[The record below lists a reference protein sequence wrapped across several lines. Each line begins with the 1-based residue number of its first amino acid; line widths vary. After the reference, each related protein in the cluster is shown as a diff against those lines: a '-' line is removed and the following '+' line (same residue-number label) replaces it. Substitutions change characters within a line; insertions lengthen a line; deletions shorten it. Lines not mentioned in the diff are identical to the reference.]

1 MWDQLG
7 LFAGKDDH
15 PRSVSE
21 VTAQIRTV
29 LEQEPAFQNL
39 YIQGEVS
46 NFSRASSG
54 HMYFTLKDDNA
65 QLGCVIWRSA
75 TYRLD
80 YKPRSG
86 DQVVAH
92 GHISVYERGGRYQF
106 YVDQVQPAGRGAL
119 YEEFERLKRRLEA
132 EGLFDAARK
141 RPLPAFPRRIGVV
154 TSPTTA
160 ALRDVLNVLRRR
172 YPLAQVLLAPT
183 LVQGETAPPGIV
195 AALAALNVRDDVD
208 VILVVRG
215 GGSIEDLWAFND
227 ERVARAISGSRIPV
241 VSGVGHETDFT
252 LADFAADVRAPTPS
266 AAAAVV
272 SVDLAEV
279 RAAIAQTVARLDRAL
294 DARLA
299 HRQAQVRHL
308 TRALEHLSPRLRLEN
323 ARQRVDELTARADNQ
338 MFHHLEAAQHQTATL
353 EARLTALNPASVLA
367 RGYAIIR
374 AAEDRQVLTSA
385 AQVQRA
391 KALQAMK
398 ELEVIL
404 QMQDGEIEALID

>member
-7 LFAGKDDH
+7 LFEGKSDH

-21 VTAQIRTV
+21 VTAQIRTL

-54 HMYFTLKDDNA
+54 HIYFTLKDENA

-75 TYRLD
+75 AYRLD
-80 YKPRSG
+80 YTPRSG

-92 GHISVYERGGRYQF
+92 GYIGVYERGGRYQF
-106 YVDQVQPAGRGAL
+106 YVDRVQPAGRGAL
-119 YEEFERLKRRLEA
+119 YEEFERLKRQLEA
-132 EGLFDAARK
+132 EGLFEAARK
-141 RPLPAFPRRIGVV
+141 RPLPTFPRRIGVV

-172 YPLAQVLLAPT
+172 YPLAEVLLAPT

-195 AALAALNVRDDVD
+195 AALSALNAREDVD

-227 ERVARAISGSRIPV
+227 ERVARAIAGSRLPV

-266 AAAAVV
+266 AAAEVV

-279 RAAIAQTVARLDRAL
+279 RAAIAQTVNRLDRAL
-294 DARLA
+294 EARLVN
-299 HRQAQVRHL
+299 RQDQVRHL

-323 ARQRVDELTARADNQ
+323 ARQRVDELLSRADNQ
-338 MFHHLEAAQHQTATL
+338 MLYCMEAAQHRTETL
-353 EARLTALNPASVLA
+353 EARLKALSPASVLA
-367 RGYAIIR
+367 RGYAIVR

-385 AQVQRA
+385 AQMQR
-391 KALQAMK
+391 LREPK
-398 ELEVIL
+398 ELAVIL
-404 QMQDGEIEALID
+404 QMHDGEIEATID

>member
-54 HMYFTLKDDNA
+54 HMYFTLKDDSA
-65 QLGCVIWRSA
+65 QLSCVIWRSVA
-75 TYRLD
+75 YRLD

-86 DQVVAH
+86 DQVIAH
-92 GHISVYERGGRYQF
+92 GYIGIYERGGRYQF

-119 YEEFERLKRRLEA
+119 YEEFERLKRQLEA

-195 AALAALNVRDDVD
+195 AALAALNARDDVD

-227 ERVARAISGSRIPV
+227 ERVARAIAGSRLPV

-266 AAAAVV
+266 AAAEVV

-279 RAAIAQTVARLDRAL
+279 RAAVAQTIVRLDRAL
-294 DARLA
+294 ASRLT
-299 HRQAQVRHL
+299 HRQNQVQHL

-323 ARQRVDELTARADNQ
+323 ARQRVDELLARADNQ
-338 MFHHLEAAQHQTATL
+338 MLHRLEAAQHQTVTL
-353 EARLTALNPASVLA
+353 EARLKALSPASVLA
-367 RGYAIIR
+367 RGYAIVR
-374 AAEDRQVLTSA
+374 TAEDRQVLTSA
-385 AQVQRA
+385 AQMRQM
-391 KALQAMK
+391 KALQELK
-398 ELEVIL
+398 DLEVVL
-404 QMQDGEIEALID
+404 QMRDGEVEAKV

>member
-1 MWDQLG
+1 MLDQLG
-7 LFAGKDDH
+7 LFEGKSDH

-21 VTAQIRTV
+21 VTAQIRTL

-54 HMYFTLKDDNA
+54 HIYFTLKDDSA

-75 TYRLD
+75 AYRLD
-80 YKPRSG
+80 YTPRSG

-92 GHISVYERGGRYQF
+92 GYIGVYERGGRYQF
-106 YVDQVQPAGRGAL
+106 YVDRVQPAGRGAL
-119 YEEFERLKRRLEA
+119 YEEFERLKRQLEA
-132 EGLFDAARK
+132 EGLFDTACK
-141 RPLPAFPRRIGVV
+141 RPLPTFPRRIGVV

-172 YPLAQVLLAPT
+172 YPLAEVLLAPT

-195 AALAALNVRDDVD
+195 AALAALNAREDVD

-227 ERVARAISGSRIPV
+227 ERVARAIAGSRLPV

-266 AAAAVV
+266 AAAEVV

-279 RAAIAQTVARLDRAL
+279 RAAIAQTVNRLDRGL
-294 DARLA
+294 EARLVN
-299 HRQAQVRHL
+299 RQDQVQHL

-323 ARQRVDELTARADNQ
+323 ARQRVDELLSRADNQ
-338 MFHHLEAAQHQTATL
+338 MLYCMEAAQHRTETL
-353 EARLTALNPASVLA
+353 EARLKALSPASVLA
-367 RGYAIIR
+367 RGYAIVR

-385 AQVQRA
+385 AQMQRLREP
-391 KALQAMK
+391 KGLD
-398 ELEVIL
+398 VIL
-404 QMQDGEIEALID
+404 QMQDGEIEAIID

>member
-1 MWDQLG
+1 MLDQLG
-7 LFAGKDDH
+7 LFEGKSDH

-21 VTAQIRTV
+21 VTAQIRTL

-54 HMYFTLKDDNA
+54 HIYFTLKDDSA

-75 TYRLD
+75 AYRLD
-80 YKPRSG
+80 YTPRSG

-92 GHISVYERGGRYQF
+92 GYIGVYERGGRYQF
-106 YVDQVQPAGRGAL
+106 YVDRVQPAGRGAL
-119 YEEFERLKRRLEA
+119 YEEFERLKRQLEA
-132 EGLFDAARK
+132 EGLFDTVCK
-141 RPLPAFPRRIGVV
+141 RPLPTFPRRIGVV

-172 YPLAQVLLAPT
+172 YPLAEVLLAPT

-195 AALAALNVRDDVD
+195 AALAALNAREDVD

-227 ERVARAISGSRIPV
+227 ERVARAIAGSRLPV

-266 AAAAVV
+266 AAAEVV

-279 RAAIAQTVARLDRAL
+279 RAAIAQTVNRLDRGL
-294 DARLA
+294 EARLVN
-299 HRQAQVRHL
+299 QQDQVQHL

-323 ARQRVDELTARADNQ
+323 ARQRVDELLSRADNQ
-338 MFHHLEAAQHQTATL
+338 MLYCMEAAQHRTETL
-353 EARLTALNPASVLA
+353 EARLKALSPASVLA
-367 RGYAIIR
+367 RGYAIVR

-385 AQVQRA
+385 AQMQRLREP
-391 KALQAMK
+391 KGLD
-398 ELEVIL
+398 VIL
-404 QMQDGEIEALID
+404 QMQDGEIEAIID

>member
-7 LFAGKDDH
+7 LFAGKEDH

-39 YIQGEVS
+39 YVQGEVS

-54 HMYFTLKDDNA
+54 HIYFTLKDENA

-75 TYRLD
+75 AYRLD
-80 YKPRSG
+80 YMPRSG
-86 DQVVAH
+86 DQVIAH
-92 GHISVYERGGRYQF
+92 GYIGVYERGGRYQF

-119 YEEFERLKRRLEA
+119 YEEFERLKRQLEA

-141 RPLPAFPRRIGVV
+141 RPLPTFPRRIGVA

-160 ALRDVLNVLRRR
+160 ALRDVINVLRRR
-172 YPLAQVLLAPT
+172 YPLAQVLIAPT
-183 LVQGETAPPGIV
+183 PVQGEAAPPGIV
-195 AALAALNVRDDVD
+195 AALAALNARDDVD

-227 ERVARAISGSRIPV
+227 ERVARAIAGSRIPV

-266 AAAAVV
+266 AAAEVV

-279 RAAIAQTVARLDRAL
+279 RMALLQTIARLDRTL
-294 DARLA
+294 EARLM
-299 HRQAQVRHL
+299 HRQDQMRHL

-323 ARQRVDELTARADNQ
+323 ARQRVDELMARADNQ
-338 MFHHLEAAQHQTATL
+338 MFHRLEAAQHQTATL
-353 EARLTALNPASVLA
+353 GARLKALSPTAVLA
-367 RGYAIIR
+367 RGYAIVRI
-374 AAEDRQVLTSA
+374 AEDRQVLTSA
-385 AQVQRA
+385 AQMRRMR
-391 KALQAMK
+391 ALQELK
-398 ELEVIL
+398 DLEVIL
-404 QMQDGEIEALID
+404 QMRDGEVEAKI

>member
-7 LFAGKDDH
+7 LFEGQADH

-21 VTAQIRTV
+21 VTAHIRTV

-54 HMYFTLKDDNA
+54 HLYFTLKDENA
-65 QLGCVIWRSA
+65 QLGCVIWRSTA
-75 TYRLD
+75 YRLD
-80 YKPRSG
+80 YTPRSG

-92 GHISVYERGGRYQF
+92 GAIGVYERGGRYQF
-106 YVDQVQPAGRGAL
+106 YVDRVQPAGRGAL
-119 YEEFERLKRRLEA
+119 YEEFERLKRQLET

-141 RPLPAFPRRIGVV
+141 RPLPPFSRRIGVV

-172 YPLAQVLLAPT
+172 YPLAKVLLAPT

-195 AALAALNVRDDVD
+195 AALAALNARDDVD

-215 GGSIEDLWAFND
+215 GGSIEDLWTFND
-227 ERVARAISGSRIPV
+227 ERVARAIADSRIPV

-266 AAAAVV
+266 AAAEVV
-272 SVDLAEV
+272 SVDLVEV
-279 RAAIAQTVARLDRAL
+279 RAAIAHTIDRLDRAL
-294 DARLA
+294 EARLA
-299 HRQAQVRHL
+299 NRQDQVQHL

-323 ARQRVDELTARADNQ
+323 ARQRVDELLARADNQ
-338 MFHHLEAAQHQTATL
+338 MLRHLEVVRHRTETL
-353 EARLTALNPASVLA
+353 EARLKALSPAAVLA
-367 RGYAIIR
+367 RGYAIVR
-374 AAEDRQVLTSA
+374 AAEGRQILTSA
-385 AQVQRA
+385 AQMQRLRES
-391 KALQAMK
+391 KALGVM
-398 ELEVIL
+398 L
-404 QMQDGEIEALID
+404 QMQDGEIEATIE